1 MKKVFSLLLCSIL
14 LFGLCGCD
22 NSKENTLTNS
32 NNEIVVSVFYFD
44 NAISKKLFSLLDDL
58 GNEYNIKLNKY
69 DIYDENSKE
78 LMNKVDSA
86 FNEEIDYIPYIIINN
101 KSLGTYKEEK
111 NNELKEVVK
120 QESKNQ

>member
-1 MKKVFSLLLCSIL
+1 M
-14 LFGLCGCD
+14 
-22 NSKENTLTNS
+22 
-32 NNEIVVSVFYFD
+32 
-44 NAISKKLFSLLDDL
+44 FSLLDDL

-111 NNELKEVVK
+111 NNELKEVVN
-120 QESKNQ
+120 QESKNQGIDIVAII